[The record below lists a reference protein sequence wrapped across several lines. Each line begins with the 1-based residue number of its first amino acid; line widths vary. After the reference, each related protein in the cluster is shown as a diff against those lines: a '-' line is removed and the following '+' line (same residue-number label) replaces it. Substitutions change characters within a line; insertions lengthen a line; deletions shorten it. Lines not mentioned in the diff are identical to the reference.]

1 MRFGIISDVHS
12 NIEAFTVALSLL
24 SERDIDEIICLG
36 DLVGYGA
43 SPNECVALARERID
57 KCIMG
62 NHDSGVVG
70 QTDISYFSEYAAK
83 ALIWTVK
90 AMQPENLKFLE
101 RLPIRLDFE
110 LFCAVHST
118 PGNPKKWEYI
128 FTSADA
134 MEQFKFF
141 DQWICFVGHSHIPA
155 VFTQSGK
162 AIIPVVPFDKESITI
177 KLHKEERYIINV
189 GSVGQ
194 PRDND
199 PRGCAVIFDSDEN
212 TLTFM
217 RFEYL
222 VSVAQNKIL
231 KSGLP
236 QFLAQRLA
244 LGI

>member
-1 MRFGIISDVHS
+1 
-12 NIEAFTVALSLL
+12 
-24 SERDIDEIICLG
+24 
-36 DLVGYGA
+36 
-43 SPNECVALARERID
+43 
-57 KCIMG
+57 
-62 NHDSGVVG
+62 
-70 QTDISYFSEYAAK
+70 
-83 ALIWTVK
+83 
-90 AMQPENLKFLE
+90 MQPENLKFLE

-110 LFCAVHST
+110 QFCAVHST
-118 PGNPKKWEYI
+118 PDNPKKWEYI

-134 MEQFKFF
+134 AEQFKFF

-212 TLTFM
+212 TLTFV

-222 VSVAQNKIL
+222 VSVAQKKIL